1 MQETLGSA
9 SIMGEWGWEKKNQVY
24 GTCPWS
30 QNKGAGSK
38 RSEVHPWLHTK
49 FEGSLGYIH
58 PEKETKQKQRKKIS
72 FFFLT

>member
-9 SIMGEWGWEKKNQVY
+9 SSTRGTGVGEEKSGIRHVPTIPEQRSWG
-24 GTCPWS
+24 
-30 QNKGAGSK
+30 K
-38 RSEVHPWLHTK
+38 RLEVHPWLHTK

-72 FFFLT
+72 FLFST